1 MYRKS
6 EGIIPSATTC
16 LERNDTHTSAL
27 VHNCAHTTSSICS
40 VRVRNRHATDLR
52 NADITVG
59 KDVVLVNSVA
69 ILIGVKVRDNSTL
82 GVGEGVLLDQNLGAH
97 AGVYARGRV
106 VNVAAAVDVTGA
118 KTDGWKTRV
127 HVLEEVVVVRDVEL
141 ASVLAGIRVGVA
153 DKRALPLCFC

>member
-1 MYRKS
+1 M
-6 EGIIPSATTC
+6 
-16 LERNDTHTSAL
+16 
-27 VHNCAHTTSSICS
+27 
-40 VRVRNRHATDLR
+40 
-52 NADITVG
+52 
-59 KDVVLVNSVA
+59 
-69 ILIGVKVRDNSTL
+69 
-82 GVGEGVLLDQNLGAH
+82 
-97 AGVYARGRV
+97 YARGRV